1 MTFEK
6 LLRIN
11 IDKRIEE
18 NKKEFKKYL
27 ESSAGIKKI
36 NNCLNNNKDLEGIEN
51 IKQDALNGNPYAI
64 ALLRKNPKRQ
74 NVSEN
79 TFFEFTKLDKLPQT
93 CVNSIRI
100 GNSKAADFKIGKYLG
115 TQKYIEEAGGAQ
127 DNQLNDAILF
137 AKECNVINQKCIICI
152 DGKYGKDKIR
162 KMLKGDS
169 NIIITNADELKKD
182 INSGRYN

>member
-36 NNCLNNNKDLEGIEN
+36 NNCLESNKDLEGIKN
-51 IKQDALNGNPYAI
+51 VKQDALNGNPYAI

-74 NVSEN
+74 NVTEKN
-79 TFFEFTKLDKLPQT
+79 FF
-93 CVNSIRI
+93 
-100 GNSKAADFKIGKYLG
+100 
-115 TQKYIEEAGGAQ
+115 
-127 DNQLNDAILF
+127 
-137 AKECNVINQKCIICI
+137 
-152 DGKYGKDKIR
+152 
-162 KMLKGDS
+162 
-169 NIIITNADELKKD
+169 
-182 INSGRYN
+182 